1 MSKKREL
8 KKRSLRTVI
17 LRLCFG
23 VAVVTGIAIGGS
35 SIFSLTNLSNQ
46 AYDTYEAA
54 MDNGYKTEIKSQVQ
68 TTMSILESEYAKVQS
83 GEKTEEQ
90 AKEDA
95 KETIRAMRYR
105 EDASG
110 YFWIDDLD
118 YILVM
123 HPILSD
129 QEGSYRF
136 DLKDPDGIMIIQE
149 IVKTCQTPEKGG
161 FNQFSFTKS
170 DGVTVAPKIAYSQI
184 FEPWGWIV
192 STGNYIDDIS
202 SAKNSMEETLNNSY
216 NATVKMLFLV
226 FAGAMLVSLVAA
238 FIISKMIIAP
248 IKKMQEFATAL
259 SEGDLTTEVNIRSRS
274 EIGQAADALKI
285 ARKNM
290 RSLIHRI
297 NEVSQSINHVM
308 NDFADSF
315 MNMRSSI
322 SQVTEAVGSIADNIT
337 QQAASTDN
345 AATDVNTM
353 GNNIEQT
360 GSEIRNLNEDSSEM
374 KEISEESMLTLANLI
389 DVNNHTRNNIAIM
402 AEQTANT
409 QHSVE
414 SISNAAHLIDE
425 ISSQTN
431 LLALNASIEAA
442 RAGESGRGFAV
453 VADEISSLASQ
464 SSNAVNEIRM
474 VVNDLIENAEK
485 SVSIMDEINNSVEEQ
500 DSTLTNTRQAFQ
512 NLYERL
518 NNCVNSVESVD
529 TMTHSIENQRANV
542 TDALTFLNGLAQDN
556 AAVAEESSAMAM
568 ELSKIVENSSNIVN
582 ELDSQVSILIENVN
596 KFQV

>member
-1 MSKKREL
+1 MKREAR
-8 KKRSLRTVI
+8 KKSLRTI
-17 LRLCFG
+17 IMQLCFG
-23 VAVVTGIAIGGS
+23 VAVVTGVTIGGS
-35 SIFSLTNLSNQ
+35 SIFSLSSLSHR
-46 AYDTYEAA
+46 AYDTYQTA
-54 MDNGYKTEIKSQVQ
+54 MDDGYKTEIKSQIQ
-68 TTMSILESEYAKVQS
+68 STMSVLESEYAKAQS

-95 KETIRAMRYR
+95 KETIRIMRYR
-105 EDASG
+105 DDASG

-123 HPILSD
+123 HPILVD
-129 QEGSYRF
+129 QEGSCRF
-136 DLKDPDGIMIIQE
+136 ELKDPDGIMIIQE

-170 DGVTVAPKIAYSQI
+170 DGVTVAPKISYSQI

-202 SAKNSMEETLNNSY
+202 IAKDSMEETLNNSY
-216 NATVKMLFLV
+216 NSTLVKLLLV
-226 FAGAMLVSLVAA
+226 FVGAMIISLAA
-238 FIISKMIIAP
+238 AYIISKLIIIP

-259 SEGDLTTEVNIRSRS
+259 SRGDFTTEVNISSRS

-297 NEVSQSINHVM
+297 NEVSQNINRVM
-308 NDFADSF
+308 NDFADAF
-315 MNMRSSI
+315 INMRSSI
-322 SQVTEAVGSIADNIT
+322 TQVTEAVGSIADNIT

-345 AATDVNTM
+345 ATTDVNTM

-360 GSEIRNLNEDSSEM
+360 GSEIRNLNEDSTEM
-374 KEISEESMLTLANLI
+374 KEISEESMHTLANLI
-389 DVNNHTRNNIAIM
+389 DVNNHTRNNIAVM
-402 AEQTANT
+402 AEQTTNT

-464 SSNAVNEIRM
+464 SSNAVNEIRN
-474 VVNDLIENAEK
+474 VVNDLIENSKK
-485 SVSIMDEINNSVEEQ
+485 SVNIMKEINNSVEEQ
-500 DSTLTNTRQAFQ
+500 DTTLTNTKQSFE
-512 NLYERL
+512 NLYARL

-542 TDALTFLNGLAQDN
+542 TDALSFLNGLAQDN

>member
-1 MSKKREL
+1 MKREP
-8 KKRSLRTVI
+8 KKRSLRTI
-17 LRLCFG
+17 IMQLCFG
-23 VAVVTGIAIGGS
+23 VAVVTGVTIGGS
-35 SIFSLTNLSNQ
+35 STISLSNLSRT
-46 AYDTYEAA
+46 TYETYETA
-54 MDNGYKTEIKSQVQ
+54 MDDGYKTEIKSQVQ
-68 TTMSILESEYAKVQS
+68 STMSVLESEYAKVQS

-90 AKEDA
+90 AKTDA
-95 KETIRAMRYR
+95 KEIIRIMRYR
-105 EDASG
+105 DDGSG

-123 HPILSD
+123 HPILAE
-129 QEGSYRF
+129 QEGNCRL

-202 SAKNSMEETLNNSY
+202 IAKNSMKGTLEKDYKSTMGRL
-216 NATVKMLFLV
+216 ALV
-226 FAGAMLVSLVAA
+226 FAGAMLLSLTAA
-238 FIISKMIIAP
+238 YLISKMIIAP
-248 IKKMQEFATAL
+248 IKKMHAFAIAL
-259 SEGDLTTEVNIRSRS
+259 SQGDLTTEVTIHSKS
-274 EIGQAADALKI
+274 EIGQAADALMI
-285 ARKNM
+285 AQKNM
-290 RSLIHRI
+290 RSLVHRI

-315 MNMRSSI
+315 VNMRTSI

-374 KEISEESMLTLANLI
+374 KEISEESMHTLANLI

-402 AEQTANT
+402 AEQTTNT

-464 SSNAVNEIRM
+464 SSNAVNEIRN
-474 VVNDLIENAEK
+474 VVNGLIENAEK
-485 SVSIMDEINNSVEEQ
+485 SVSIMKEINSSVEEQ
-500 DSTLTNTRQAFQ
+500 EITLTNTKQSFQ

-529 TMTHSIENQRANV
+529 SMTHSIENQRANV
-542 TDALTFLNGLAQDN
+542 TDALSFLNGLAQDN

-568 ELSKIVENSSNIVN
+568 ELSKIVENSSSIVN